1 MSTYRVEF
9 VKSAKREFEDLPRRL
24 QEKILEA
31 LAFLAANPFS
41 DLLRIKKLRGA
52 AALYRIR
59 VGDYRIVYE
68 IQRDRLIVMV
78 IKIGHRSEV
87 YRRL

>member
-1 MSTYRVEF
+1 MPTYAIAF
-9 VKSAKREFEDLPRRL
+9 VKSARREFDALPTRT
-24 QEKILEA
+24 QEKVLEA
-31 LAFLAANPFS
+31 LGFLAANPFS

-52 AALYRIR
+52 VSLYRLR
-59 VGDYRIVYE
+59 VGDYRVVYE
-68 IQRDRLIVMV
+68 ILRNRLVVLV